1 MVRAKRVGTAL
12 CATLALL
19 VAGSAVYMIM
29 NPSTSSLLAHSPIAQ
44 LVKYI
49 APPPMELT
57 SIPAPETRPPEA
69 AIGQTYTVSGYEVTV
84 HDIRVGKTR
93 GSLPLLPVEEMGLV
107 RNETAQLD
115 ADGTFQDDH
124 LYVDVELTV
133 KNVSHSQDDKFLA
146 TACSLHAN
154 SEDGIFYGAEPVASD
169 FTDFT
174 EQGHDAGKVPL
185 AVGES
190 VSGHVGFVV
199 TEDAVSNQD
208 APLYFT
214 VDVNGLV
221 EQAPE
226 EAGTSWT
233 PVPTEWR

>member
-1 MVRAKRVGTAL
+1 MRRAKRVGTVL
-12 CATLALL
+12 CVTLALL
-19 VAGSAVYMIM
+19 VVGTAVCMIM
-29 NPSTSSLLAHSPIAQ
+29 NPSMSNVLAHSPIAQ

-49 APPPMELT
+49 TPPSMEWT

-69 AIGQTYTVSGYEVTV
+69 AIGQTYAVSGYEVTV

-93 GSLPLLPVEEMGLV
+93 GSLPLLPVEKMGLL

-115 ADGTFQDDH
+115 ADGTFQDNH

-133 KNVSHSQDDKFLA
+133 KNASHTGDDKFLA
-146 TACSLHAN
+146 TACSLNAN

-174 EQGHDAGKVPL
+174 APGRDAAWVPL

-199 TEDAVSNQD
+199 TEEAVSNQD
-208 APLYFT
+208 APLFFT
-214 VDVNGLV
+214 VDVKGLV

>member
-1 MVRAKRVGTAL
+1 MVGVKRVGTAL
-12 CATLALL
+12 CVVLALL
-19 VAGSAVYMIM
+19 VVGSAVYMIM

-49 APPPMELT
+49 TPPPMELT

-93 GSLPLLPVEEMGLV
+93 EPLPLLPVEEMGLM

-133 KNVSHSQDDKFLA
+133 KNVSHTEDDKFLV
-146 TACSLHAN
+146 TACNLKAN
-154 SEDGIFYGAEPVASD
+154 SKDGIFYGAEPVASD
-169 FTDFT
+169 FTDFA
-174 EQGHDAGKVPL
+174 ELSHDAGKVPL

-199 TEDAVSNQD
+199 TEEAVSNQD
-208 APLYFT
+208 APLFFT

>member
-1 MVRAKRVGTAL
+1 MVRVRRVGTAL
-12 CATLALL
+12 CVILALL
-19 VAGSAVYMIM
+19 VVGTAVYMIM
-29 NPSTSSLLAHSPIAQ
+29 NPSMSSVLAHSPIAQ

-49 APPPMELT
+49 TPPPTEWT

-69 AIGQTYTVSGYEVTV
+69 AISQTYTVSGYEVTV

-93 GSLPLLPVEEMGLV
+93 ESLPLLPVEEMGLM
-107 RNETAQLD
+107 RNETAQID

-133 KNVSHSQDDKFLA
+133 KNVSHTEDNKFLA
-146 TACSLHAN
+146 TACSLNAN

-174 EQGHDAGKVPL
+174 EQSHDAGKVPL

-199 TEDAVSNQD
+199 TEDVVSNRD

>member
-1 MVRAKRVGTAL
+1 MRRAKRAGTAL
-12 CATLALL
+12 CIILALL
-19 VAGSAVYMIM
+19 VVGSAASMII
-29 NPSTSSLLAHSPIAQ
+29 NPSMSNILVRSPIAQ
-44 LVKYI
+44 LVAYFN
-49 APPPMELT
+49 PPSIEWT

-69 AIGQTYTVSGYEVTV
+69 AIGQMYTVSGYEVTV

-93 GSLPLLPVEEMGLV
+93 GSLPLLPVEKMGLL

-133 KNVSHSQDDKFLA
+133 KNVSHTEDNKFLA
-146 TACSLHAN
+146 TACSLNAN

-169 FTDFT
+169 FTDFAAP
-174 EQGHDAGKVPL
+174 GHDAARVPL

-199 TEDAVSNQD
+199 TEEAVSNQD
-208 APLYFT
+208 APLFFT
-214 VDVNGLV
+214 VDVKGLV

>member
-1 MVRAKRVGTAL
+1 
-12 CATLALL
+12 
-19 VAGSAVYMIM
+19 
-29 NPSTSSLLAHSPIAQ
+29 
-44 LVKYI
+44 
-49 APPPMELT
+49 MELT

-107 RNETAQLD
+107 RNETAQID
-115 ADGTFQDDH
+115 ADGTFQDNH

-133 KNVSHSQDDKFLA
+133 KNVSHTEDDEFLA
-146 TACSLHAN
+146 TACWLFAN
-154 SEDGIFYGAEPVASD
+154 SEDGIFYGADPVASD
-169 FTDFT
+169 FTDLT
-174 EQGHDAGKVPL
+174 APGRDAARVPL

-199 TEDAVSNQD
+199 TEEAVSNQD
-208 APLYFT
+208 APLFFT

-221 EQAPE
+221 EQVPE